1 MPQVHDGG
9 SGSREGVGASV
20 RHRRLPNG
28 SEVRELRVSVSVWPF
43 LPNRCIRHRYALAST
58 GAELTEAALR
68 TFVQSWADGKATPSY
83 KSEPAPV
90 EEADALVRKVVQKT
104 FAAEVEGA
112 SGDVLLELHTDW
124 SAKHKELLPR
134 LEVLSKVLRGV
145 KSTVSIARM
154 DSTKN
159 AELKEMHGESWKYD
173 KYGEFA
179 LFYVRKG
186 QVASPAAFDTTKGES
201 TPTVLKLLEFVHE
214 HSSEPKF
221 DLAAAKQALEALEA
235 AQLKEEVCVIVRCGL
250 HAACCTLYAGCCML
264 AACLH

>member
-1 MPQVHDGG
+1 
-9 SGSREGVGASV
+9 
-20 RHRRLPNG
+20 
-28 SEVRELRVSVSVWPF
+28 
-43 LPNRCIRHRYALAST
+43 
-58 GAELTEAALR
+58 
-68 TFVQSWADGKATPSY
+68 VQSWADGKATPSF
-83 KSEPAPV
+83 KSEPAPA

-186 QVASPAAFDTTKGES
+186 QVASPAAFGTTKGES